1 MAASA
6 ELRCRVVGCT
16 DPGRVSVGFVD
27 DYPAKFTDYVD
38 PADTTGEGLLVCF
51 AHGARLGEVKS
62 YGPDIDPDAFYVDV
76 GPQAAGWAFVLEIS
90 GAGFDLRLVPP
101 DPPGSRPVVVH
112 VQQPEPEPR
121 IIVVRDP
128 REGPMRR

>member
-1 MAASA
+1 MA
-6 ELRCRVVGCT
+6 
-16 DPGRVSVGFVD
+16 VGFVD

-51 AHGARLGEVKS
+51 AHGARLGAVKS
-62 YGPDIDPDAFYVDV
+62 YAGIGDPEAFYVDV
-76 GPQAAGWAFVLEIS
+76 GPQAAGWAIVLEIS
-90 GAGFDLRLVPP
+90 GAGFDLRLVAP
-101 DPPGSRPVVVH
+101 DPPGTRPVVVN
-112 VQQPEPEPR
+112 VQQREPDPR